1 MSDLIVV
8 GFDTPDEADKVLVKL
23 AGLKKEYLIDLED
36 AVVVVRD
43 EAGKVHLK
51 QSLNL
56 TAIGASSGLLS
67 GALWGGLVGLLF
79 LNPLAGFAI
88 GGAVGAGAGALSGS
102 LSDYGIDD
110 NFIKSLGETIP
121 NNSSALFV
129 LVRKVQPEKVL
140 AELEGLPERG
150 LGSRLHEQVAQVI
163 GVAGELLVR
172 ALAVQRHDH
181 TAPRHEGVGV
191 PARHQRV
198 QRRDVER
205 PDHVL
210 VLGRDVVPVRLD
222 EIGADVQA
230 TGHRSDVRA
239 FVRSSNSGAVGRAV
253 PFQDRRGPP
262 VEHVLDVGAGGVGF
276 RAPAAADEDG
286 EYGKD
291 DDRRRGNASA
301 SREPVPD
308 PRPGPGTRRAPS
320 TSHVPDRTGPLRRTA
335 GSADPGPGS
344 AVRGHDRGDVRLP
357 AAVALRRPGTAGA
370 QGRVTEAIGIM
381 PTGS

>member
-140 AELEGLPERG
+140 AELQGLRG
-150 LGSRLHEQVAQVI
+150 RVLKTSLSPDQEKRLQEALS
-163 GVAGELLVR
+163 GV
-172 ALAVQRHDH
+172 
-181 TAPRHEGVGV
+181 T
-191 PARHQRV
+191 
-198 QRRDVER
+198 
-205 PDHVL
+205 
-210 VLGRDVVPVRLD
+210 
-222 EIGADVQA
+222 GA
-230 TGHRSDVRA
+230 
-239 FVRSSNSGAVGRAV
+239 
-253 PFQDRRGPP
+253 
-262 VEHVLDVGAGGVGF
+262 
-276 RAPAAADEDG
+276 APA
-286 EYGKD
+286 
-291 DDRRRGNASA
+291 
-301 SREPVPD
+301 P
-308 PRPGPGTRRAPS
+308 
-320 TSHVPDRTGPLRRTA
+320 
-335 GSADPGPGS
+335 
-344 AVRGHDRGDVRLP
+344 P
-357 AAVALRRPGTAGA
+357 AA
-370 QGRVTEAIGIM
+370 
-381 PTGS
+381 